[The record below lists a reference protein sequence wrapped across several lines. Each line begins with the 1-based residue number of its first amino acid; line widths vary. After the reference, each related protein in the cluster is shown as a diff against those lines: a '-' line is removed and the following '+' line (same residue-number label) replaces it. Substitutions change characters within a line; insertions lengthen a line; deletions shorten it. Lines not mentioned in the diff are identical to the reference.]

1 MVVLLNLV
9 NRLLSFANL
18 RVTKLAQEPAKVKE
32 IVRQLLPNGSRGKPG
47 DVDDYPRWPPDVFAV
62 AAFLLQQSDSY
73 AFVQHR
79 KKGELG
85 HELEEESEFLQITG
99 ELWSELPCLESEF
112 HQKVDDLWRE
122 LAFSEDLIS
131 SARANSSWVIAAAK
145 LVIIADVACAGIGFH
160 TYKDE
165 DEIDWIPAIYSLLN
179 IGYLTGEEAERDI
192 FSAWESSP
200 WIFEYAARKVKEVD
214 DPYRS
219 GGALTACLFV
229 PSTLLCVHPK
239 ARTPTVGC
247 TLRSLTHHLSLHP
260 SVGQLKSLWKMPEVT
275 YGNERDEFNVLVV
288 PYPYSIPDSAFVGTR
303 PKGRLFGLFHIEPLW
318 LDAECLPG
326 QSLTE
331 LVARLFRS
339 AKSRVGQVDAIVF
352 PEAALD
358 EEAFDSVARTLAEID
373 GGEQLILI
381 SGITPRSQ
389 RGSFE
394 NKVKCQLIVDN
405 ERAVYEQRKHHRWK
419 LDARQI
425 ENYSLE
431 ARLRKDVAWWENI
444 QVHGRELNYFV
455 FRKGSCLATLI
466 CEDLARTDPC
476 QSSIRAVGPNL
487 LIALLMDGPQ
497 LMHRWPSR
505 YAMGLADD
513 PGTSVLSVTSLGL
526 IERSNKNFADSK
538 LTIGLWRDLNETKE
552 LNLEP
557 GEHGLVL
564 KLKSRCVAEETL
576 DGRQDGETAHV
587 WERSEHFGIR

>member
-1 MVVLLNLV
+1 MLLKLINRVLSL
-9 NRLLSFANL
+9 ANL
-18 RVTKLAQEPAKVKE
+18 RVSTLTQDPDAVKE
-32 IVRQLLPNGSRGKPG
+32 IVRQLLPNGSRGSPG
-47 DVDDYPRWPPDVFAV
+47 DVEDYPRWPPDVFAV

-73 AFVQHR
+73 AFVQHH

-85 HELEEESEFLQITG
+85 YELEEESDILKITG
-99 ELWSELPCLESEF
+99 ELWSKLPRLEEEF
-112 HQKVDDLWRE
+112 HQTVDRLWQVI
-122 LAFSEDLIS
+122 AFSEDLIS
-131 SARANSSWVIAAAK
+131 SARADSPWVIAAAK

-160 TYKDE
+160 TYKDD

-179 IGYLTGEEAERDI
+179 IGYMTGEEAERDI
-192 FSAWESSP
+192 FSSEESGQS
-200 WIFEYAARKVKEVD
+200 IFEYAARKVKEVD

-229 PSTLLCVHPK
+229 SSTVLCVHPK

-260 SVGQLKSLWKMPEVT
+260 SAGQLKSLWKMPEVT
-275 YGNERDEFNVLVV
+275 YGNVRDEFNVLII
-288 PYPYSIPDSAFVGTR
+288 PYPYSISDSAFVGTR
-303 PKGRLFGLFHIEPLW
+303 PKGRMFGLFHIEPLW

-326 QSLTE
+326 QSLTD
-331 LVARLFRS
+331 LVKRLFVS
-339 AKSRVGQVDAIVF
+339 ATSSVGQVDAIVF

-358 EEAFDSVARTLAEID
+358 ESTFDSIARTLADLD

-381 SGITPRSQ
+381 SGITPKGKSTE
-389 RGSFE
+389 FE
-394 NKVKCQLIVDN
+394 NKVKCQLIVDS

-419 LDARQI
+419 LDAKQI
-425 ENYSLE
+425 ADYSLE
-431 ARLRKDVAWWENI
+431 GRLQKDVAWWENI

-497 LMHRWPSR
+497 LMQRWPSR

-526 IERSNKNFADSK
+526 IERSNKHYPDPK
-538 LTIGLWRDLNETKE
+538 LTVGLWRDLNKTTE

-564 KLKSRCVAEETL
+564 KLKSRCVTEETL
-576 DGRQDGETAHV
+576 DGRQDGDTAHV
-587 WERSEHFGIR
+587 WERTAHFGIR